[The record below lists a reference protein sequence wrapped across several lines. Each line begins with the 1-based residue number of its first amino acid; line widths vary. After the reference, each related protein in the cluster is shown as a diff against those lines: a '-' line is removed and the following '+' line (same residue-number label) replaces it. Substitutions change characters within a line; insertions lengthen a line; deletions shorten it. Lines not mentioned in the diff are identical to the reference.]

1 MSIWVKK
8 KCLNALYMIVSLY
21 NQVYPY
27 SINRWRSCYV
37 CDKKFLFG
45 FLNNNKKK

>member
-1 MSIWVKK
+1 
-8 KCLNALYMIVSLY
+8 MIVSLY

-27 SINRWRSCYV
+27 SNPWRSCYV
-37 CDKKFLFG
+37 CDKKFLFE